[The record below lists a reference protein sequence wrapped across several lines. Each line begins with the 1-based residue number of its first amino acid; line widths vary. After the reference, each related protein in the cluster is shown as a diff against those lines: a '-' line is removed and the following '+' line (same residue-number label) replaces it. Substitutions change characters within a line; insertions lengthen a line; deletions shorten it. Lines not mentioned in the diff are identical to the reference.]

1 LGSLAETIVGARFR
15 VNRVFR
21 VSDRQGIVAAGDVLD
36 GRVAVGMSIH
46 WPLHGEALTTYA
58 PIASVDYLERDRA
71 AGIAEVALGI
81 RFEEDPEEMA
91 KLFED
96 LFEEGMVV
104 DIGGPESHDK

>member
-1 LGSLAETIVGARFR
+1 MGARFR

-21 VSDRQGIVAAGDVLD
+21 VRDRQGIVAAGDVLD
-36 GRVAVGMSIH
+36 GRVAVGMNIH

-58 PIASVDYLERDRA
+58 PIASVDHLDRDRA
-71 AGIAEVALGI
+71 AGIAEVALGL

-104 DIGGPESHDK
+104 NIGGPESHDK